1 MGIYIKD
8 MKMPQR
14 CEDCVCFSFKHRAC
28 GITGSWIFTD
38 ESGFLMDKLPD
49 CPLIEVQEEEIKERM

>member
-14 CEDCVCFSFKHRAC
+14 CEDCVCFSFKNRAC

-38 ESGFLMDKLPD
+38 ENGYIMDKLPD
-49 CPLIEVQEEEIKERM
+49 CPLIFVPPHGDGE